1 MGGETAE
8 DSVTGD
14 KVKRFKDAF
23 NEQGYI
29 DVRNR
34 LRFFNIN
41 QFTHYYP
48 NVTKKETPASYNRI
62 VVTHMS
68 LLSYPG
74 LSTEKVI
81 FHFKLLVH
89 KQETVMM

>member
-1 MGGETAE
+1 MHISGDNDVGGETAE
-8 DSVTGD
+8 DSITNE
-14 KVKRFKDAF
+14 KITRFKEAF

-34 LRFFNIN
+34 MRIFSIN

-48 NVTKKETPASYNRI
+48 NVTKKETPATYNRI
-62 VVTHMS
+62 VVTHLS

-74 LSTEKVI
+74 LSTEKV
-81 FHFKLLVH
+81 F
-89 KQETVMM
+89 